1 MNIKI
6 ENVQVRDAR
15 CACGAYD
22 PEQAAL
28 RPRIVARDRCP
39 LARQSDL
46 RSRNARISGVFFYK
60 RTTGLEPATFGL
72 GSRRS
77 TN

>member
-1 MNIKI
+1 M
-6 ENVQVRDAR
+6 
-15 CACGAYD
+15 
-22 PEQAAL
+22 P
-28 RPRIVARDRCP
+28 
-39 LARQSDL
+39 
-46 RSRNARISGVFFYK
+46 SREISGGMNASTPSRSKTKGLVQWGFYK